1 MGIIEVL
8 LLAVGLSMDAFAVSI
23 CKGLATEKAG
33 IGHMVT
39 AGLWF
44 GGFQMLMPVTGYL
57 LGSTFAS
64 YITAIDHWIAFVLLG
79 LIGLNMIRE
88 SRSDDCPEGSCPND
102 VCPESGRDESEE
114 GGDES
119 REIDRSESEEGGGES
134 GEIDCL
140 KPEAGRRGE
149 SKGGGEPAEDKPFGF
164 KSMFIMAVATSIDA
178 LAVGITFAFLRVNM
192 VTAIPLIGTTTFLI
206 SAAGIKIGS
215 IFGSR
220 FQSKAELAG
229 GIILI
234 LLGAKILLEHTVL
247 S

>member
-88 SRSDDCPEGSCPND
+88 SRADDCPEGSCPND
-102 VCPESGRDESEE
+102 VCPERGRDESEE

-119 REIDRSESEEGGGES
+119 REID
-134 GEIDCL
+134 CL
-140 KPEAGRRGE
+140 KPKEGGGE

>member
-88 SRSDDCPEGSCPND
+88 SRSDDCPEGSCSND
-102 VCPESGRDESEE
+102 VCPERGRDESEE

-119 REIDRSESEEGGGES
+119 REIDRSESKEGG
-134 GEIDCL
+134 C
-140 KPEAGRRGE
+140 E
-149 SKGGGEPAEDKPFGF
+149 SKGGSEPAEDKPFGF

>member
-114 GGDES
+114 GGGES
-119 REIDRSESEEGGGES
+119 REIDCLKSEEGRGES

-140 KPEAGRRGE
+140 KPKEGGDE